1 MSKKNKNIVVT
12 EVEQV
17 IATESKKRGRPV
29 NPTSKRQQ
37 RLALMS
43 ERRAAGE
50 VKRGRPINPNSKRQL
65 NMSTE
70 RTGKRGRPID
80 PTSKRQLALAAKVV
94 AEVAAHVEA
103 AK

>member
-1 MSKKNKNIVVT
+1 MSKKSKNIVVT

-17 IATESKKRGRPV
+17 IATESKKLGRPV

-50 VKRGRPINPNSKRQL
+50 VKHGRPINPN
-65 NMSTE
+65 
-70 RTGKRGRPID
+70 
-80 PTSKRQLALAAKVV
+80 SKRQLALAAKVV